1 MAKPHKQVRIGTP
14 GSIARI
20 LRRARLIA
28 RAGFRRESVHLLW
41 SRAPQV
47 IESMFRK
54 HSREQASRSAG
65 RVDKERR
72 TLPTRMLFLLGDFEA
87 AMEQALLEI
96 ESRPDDVEI
105 RMYIVGCAIEMADF
119 ECAERHLDLV
129 GRCVV
134 PDQVSRQLPF
144 FRYTLERARPE
155 SDSHAA
161 MRQLDS
167 LLLRLGC
174 RPVRFARV
182 HRNRYFDAL
191 DSDGRAVSHE
201 NVDYFPL
208 SDGPLVSVVMTAYN
222 VEDLI
227 ETSVMSILKQSYRNL
242 ELIVVDDCSTDRT
255 LNLLRTMEDEHDRMH
270 VISKATNDGT
280 YVSKN
285 TGIRRARG
293 KYIAFQDSDD
303 WSHPDRIGK
312 SVAVLESEPD
322 LVAVTTDWVRMTTD
336 GTMVIQNKN
345 QYAYRACIS
354 LVYERGEVLPHAG
367 FFDSVRAEAD
377 GEFLARMFILFGEQR
392 VANFPWP
399 LSFGRIRPES
409 LTSHPEFG
417 LVRGRG
423 APVREEY
430 RKAYRGWHRKVQQG
444 SRGYMP
450 FPLHERRFE
459 APRVMLP

>member
-1 MAKPHKQVRIGTP
+1 MLRILRIGTP
-14 GSIARI
+14 RSIARI

-28 RAGFRRESVHLLW
+28 RAGFRRESVNLLW
-41 SRAPQV
+41 SRMPQI

-54 HSREQASRSAG
+54 QSREQASRLAG
-65 RVDKERR
+65 QVRKEKRP
-72 TLPTRMLFLLGDFEA
+72 LPTRMLFLLGDFEA
-87 AMEQALLEI
+87 AMEQALMEI

-119 ECAERHLDLV
+119 HCAERHMDLV

-144 FRYTLERARPE
+144 FRYTLERARAE

-161 MRQLDS
+161 TRQLDS
-167 LLLRLGC
+167 LFLSLGC
-174 RPVRFARV
+174 WPVRFARV

-191 DSDGRAVSHE
+191 DSDGQAVSHE
-201 NVDYFPL
+201 NVDHFPL

-255 LNLLRTMEDEHDRMH
+255 LNLLRTMENEHDRMH
-270 VISKATNDGT
+270 VISKASNDGT

-293 KYIAFQDSDD
+293 KYVAFQDSDD
-303 WSHPDRIGK
+303 WSHPNRIGK
-312 SVAVLESEPD
+312 SIAVLESEPD

-345 QYAYRACIS
+345 QYSYRACIS
-354 LVYERGEVLPHAG
+354 LIYDRCKVLPHAG
-367 FFDSVRAEAD
+367 YFDSVRAEAD
-377 GEFLARMFILFGEQR
+377 GEFLARMFILFGEHR

-430 RKAYRGWHRKVQQG
+430 RNAYRGWHREVQKG
-444 SRGYMP
+444 GHGYMP
-450 FPLHERRFE
+450 FPLRERRFE
-459 APRVMLP
+459 APGVMLP